1 MMVHMAETPNINV
14 LRDLMNK
21 LKNEFDLE
29 SRLNRYIT
37 NTPDLID
44 YGKNSG
50 LSSDIDAAR
59 ALFISDFLVTT
70 SEMPPNTSDEDRR
83 KIMIDSLLKGLSE
96 RNNSTEK
103 LMQIIYLAV
112 KTASLIRRTD
122 LFLADRGLNR
132 EPSLLMLK
140 DFYIEPYLEIC
151 SDYLGG
157 GSCSWELSLLSA
169 LLKKGN
175 PTNEFDFFSGAPQYS
190 REVDLSYYI
199 WNMLEA
205 YSETQLLTPNTQITI
220 PNVENTST
228 VLVGSS
234 KPEYTFSFWN
244 LDTPYAS
251 LKDNQNAL
259 EFLNK
264 FLSKTDNSRPLV
276 YFRGRVPKLQ
286 QQFIIIRNPFSDI
299 KPYIIMRTPADEIN
313 LSEALTVLALR
324 SDEVESWKDIYKPP
338 KKKKKP
344 VAKTTPTTTQGL
356 DQIPAEEVEKKGF
369 FTKLFGGL
377 FGKGEKTE
385 SQKMDKQPKPKKEK
399 KKSKEKIRAK
409 GNSNLP
415 YFLSHAITAN
425 LVGDLQLFQMFDTY
439 RESQYAVQ
447 GTFEL
452 DYQAKKTK
460 MYSRKK
466 LEKPEELGELIN
478 GIDAVITTIIK
489 HFFSEEIHI
498 LPEEILFVSKNDLRT
513 IVCLDSNE
521 ERLVGSIAST
531 FVKDVV
537 DWKAKEEN
545 IVQRRTLH
553 MRTGQLLQARR
564 HTPLDEAI
572 NRIFEN
578 TFDENTEEL
587 TIEQK
592 TVK

>member
-1 MMVHMAETPNINV
+1 MAETPNITV
-14 LRDLMNK
+14 LKDLMNK
-21 LKNEFDLE
+21 LTSEFDLE

-37 NTPDLID
+37 NTPELID

-50 LSSDIDAAR
+50 LASDIDAAR

-70 SEMPPNTSDEDRR
+70 SEMPPNTTDEDRR
-83 KIMIDSLLKGLSE
+83 KIMIDSLLRGLNE

-103 LMQIIYLAV
+103 LVQIVYLAV

-122 LFLADRGLNR
+122 LYLADRGLNR
-132 EPSLLMLK
+132 EPSLVMLK
-140 DFYIEPYLEIC
+140 DFFIEPYLEIC
-151 SDYLGG
+151 SDFLGG
-157 GSCSWELSLLSA
+157 GSCSWELGVLSA
-169 LLKKGN
+169 LLKKSS
-175 PTNEFDFFSGAPQYS
+175 PTDEYEFFSGAPQYS
-190 REVDLSYYI
+190 RDIDLSYYI

-228 VLVGSS
+228 ILVGSS

-264 FLSKTDNSRPLV
+264 FLSKTDSSRSLV

-299 KPYIIMRTPADEIN
+299 KPFIIMRTPADEIN
-313 LSEALTVLALR
+313 LTEALTVLALR

-338 KKKKKP
+338 KKKKTP
-344 VAKTTPTTTQGL
+344 VPTTIPTPSPDL
-356 DQIPAEEVEKKGF
+356 DQKTKEEGEKKGF
-369 FTKLFGGL
+369 FSKLFGGL
-377 FGKGEKTE
+377 FGKGDKTE
-385 SQKMDKQPKPKKEK
+385 STKVPKQPKPKKEK
-399 KKSKEKIRAK
+399 KKPKEKVRIKR
-409 GNSNLP
+409 NSNLP

-425 LVGDLQLFQMFDTY
+425 LVGDLQLFDMFDTY

-452 DYQAKKTK
+452 DYQARKTK
-460 MYSRKK
+460 LYARKK

-478 GIDAVITTIIK
+478 GIDAIITTIIK

-513 IVCLDSNE
+513 IICLDSNE
-521 ERLVGSIAST
+521 DRLVGSIGST

-537 DWKAKEEN
+537 DWQAKEEN

-572 NRIFEN
+572 NRIFEKI
-578 TFDENTEEL
+578 FDENTEEF